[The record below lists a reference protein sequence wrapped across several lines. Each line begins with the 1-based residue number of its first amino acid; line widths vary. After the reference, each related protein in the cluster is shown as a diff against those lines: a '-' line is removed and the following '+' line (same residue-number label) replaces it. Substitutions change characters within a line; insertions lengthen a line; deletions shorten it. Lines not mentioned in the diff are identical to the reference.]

1 MKGLKK
7 ILGNYLL
14 LSAVC
19 IILGAALI
27 ASPSTLI
34 NVISYTI
41 GGLSLAVAA
50 IEIGRFLMSRNAPSG
65 ENDTDSPG
73 GFVLVRGIILA
84 VIGVFLILKPD
95 FLAQV
100 FAFSFGLYMLASGGI
115 SLYDSL
121 RIKKQDES
129 GWQMA
134 CALATVTVIG
144 GIIILMN
151 PMLPANIMI
160 TVLGILL
167 VVTGVSNLIGSVVG
181 KNKLETL
188 LKLED
193 DDGDSKKKKKDRNF
207 IDVN

>member
-7 ILGNYLL
+7 ILGNYML

-50 IEIGRFLMSRNAPSG
+50 IEIGRFLMSK
-65 ENDTDSPG
+65 NDTGRDSDSAG
-73 GFVLVRGIILA
+73 AFRLVRGIILA
-84 VIGVFLILKPD
+84 SIGIFLIIKPD
-95 FLAQV
+95 FLAKV
-100 FAFSFGLYMLASGGI
+100 FAFSFGLYMLASGGV

-121 RIKKQDES
+121 RIKKQDEN

-134 CALATVTVIG
+134 CGLATVTVIG
-144 GIIILMN
+144 GIIILMC
-151 PMLPANIMI
+151 PMLIGETVI

-181 KNKLETL
+181 KNKLENL
-188 LKLED
+188 LKL
-193 DDGDSKKKKKDRNF
+193 DDGDSKKKKKKDIDF
-207 IDVN
+207 IDVD

>member
-27 ASPSTLI
+27 ASPESLI

-41 GGLSLAVAA
+41 GGLALAVAA
-50 IEIGRFLMSRNAPSG
+50 IEIGRFLMSKNNTD
-65 ENDTDSPG
+65 NDSETAG

-84 VIGVFLILKPD
+84 AIGIFLILKPD

-100 FAFSFGLYMLASGGI
+100 FAVAFGLYMLASGGI
-115 SLYDSL
+115 SLYESL
-121 RIKKQDES
+121 KIKKQDES

-134 CALATVTVIG
+134 CGLATVTVIG

-181 KNKLETL
+181 KNKLENL
-188 LKLED
+188 LKLNGADEA
-193 DDGDSKKKKKDRNF
+193 KKKKKDRDF
-207 IDVN
+207 IDVD